1 MKKKVLFDGR
11 ALNALNGTSARSGIY
26 FVTFNLLK
34 YFIENEAFDVTVFC
48 NIKDILNV
56 KKDLKEKTNKDVK
69 FLFENQSVPA
79 NKWDKKKRRYKSE
92 KKHVRKLFCDI
103 VQKIVTPHLIF
114 NEKYDVY
121 FSPQEAF
128 LDSIKADK
136 RFIVLY
142 DAIPLIDSK
151 INPAYVNKEWYY
163 YVIQQLNSKDG
174 YFAIS
179 QSTKNDFLKFAPQLK
194 PEQITVTPL
203 AAGNNFYQETDAE
216 KIKAVRLKYNI
227 PADKKYVFN
236 LCTLEPRKNLIRAV
250 KTFIQFIDK
259 NKIDDLVFVLGGG
272 QWDWFIEKL
281 ENEIDNLGE
290 YKNKIIRAGYVDDAD
305 LAALYSYAQW
315 FVYTSQYEGFGLPP
329 LEAMQCGCPV
339 ITSNNSSLPEVVG
352 DAGIM
357 IDWDSDEQHV
367 EAYELYYFNDDLRRS
382 NAAKGLERAKEFS
395 WQKTANLMITEMMK

>member
-1 MKKKVLFDGR
+1 MKKLLFDGR
-11 ALNALNGTSARSGIY
+11 NLVHGLNGTSARSGIY

-48 NIKDILNV
+48 NIKDVLEL

-69 FLFENQSVPA
+69 FLFENQSVPV

-92 KKHVRKLFCDI
+92 KKHIRKLFCDI
-103 VQKIVTPHLIF
+103 VQKIVTPRLIF

-151 INPAYVNKEWYY
+151 INPAYVDKSWYY

-203 AAGNNFYQETDAE
+203 ASGNNFYQETDAE

-227 PADKKYVFN
+227 PADKKYVFS

-305 LAALYSYAQW
+305 LAALYSDAQW

-352 DAGIM
+352 DAGVM
-357 IDWDSDEQHV
+357 IDWDNDEQHV
-367 EAYELYYFNDDLRRS
+367 EAYEQYYFNDDLRRS

-395 WQKTANLMITEMMK
+395 WQKTANLMITEMLK